1 MPDGQGS
8 LLDELDAVLQSGSSK
23 KRIAML
29 QQVTDLFLSEAD
41 GLGEKHIGIFD
52 CVLLQLI
59 EGIEARTLAAI
70 SERLAPGT
78 NAPIDL
84 SLNLARHS
92 DTEVAGPIL
101 TNSSRLTTAEL
112 VDLAKTK
119 SRDHLLAIS
128 KRAHIE
134 TAVTDVVMTR
144 GDQAVIHSVAGNP
157 GAKFSEDGLAAL
169 LRATATD
176 DKLALDYFGQ
186 RLSRGTKVA
195 PFEEEPEMRAYI
207 PATDQTRSGK
217 VSALD
222 LWGDQA

>member
-8 LLDELDAVLQSGSSK
+8 LLDELDALLQSGSSK
-23 KRIAML
+23 KRTAML

-59 EGIEARTLAAI
+59 DGIEARRLAAI
-70 SERLAPGT
+70 SERLALVT
-78 NAPIDL
+78 NAPADL

-92 DTEVAGPIL
+92 DIEVAGPIL
-101 TNSSRLTTAEL
+101 TKTSRLTTAEL

-119 SRDHLLAIS
+119 SQDHLLAIS

-144 GDQAVIHSVAGNP
+144 GNQAVIDSVAGNP

-176 DKLALDYFGQ
+176 DKLALGCFGQ
-186 RLSRGTKVA
+186 LLSRGNKVA
-195 PFEEEPEMRAYI
+195 PLEEI
-207 PATDQTRSGK
+207 PR
-217 VSALD
+217 
-222 LWGDQA
+222 

>member
-23 KRIAML
+23 KRTAML

-59 EGIEARTLAAI
+59 DGIEARRLAAI
-70 SERLAPGT
+70 SERLALVT
-78 NAPIDL
+78 NAPADL

-176 DKLALDYFGQ
+176 DKLALGYFGQ
-186 RLSRGTKVA
+186 LLSRGNKVA
-195 PFEEEPEMRAYI
+195 PLEEI
-207 PATDQTRSGK
+207 PR
-217 VSALD
+217 
-222 LWGDQA
+222 

>member
-23 KRIAML
+23 KRTAML

-59 EGIEARTLAAI
+59 DGIEARRLAAI
-70 SERLAPGT
+70 SERLALVT
-78 NAPIDL
+78 NAPADL

-92 DTEVAGPIL
+92 DIEVAGPIL
-101 TNSSRLTTAEL
+101 TKTSRLTTAEL

-119 SRDHLLAIS
+119 SQDHLLAIS

-134 TAVTDVVMTR
+134 TAVTDVMTR
-144 GDQAVIHSVAGNP
+144 GNQAVIDSVAGNP

-176 DKLALDYFGQ
+176 DKLALGYFGQ
-186 RLSRGTKVA
+186 LLSRGNKVA
-195 PFEEEPEMRAYI
+195 PLEEI
-207 PATDQTRSGK
+207 PR
-217 VSALD
+217 
-222 LWGDQA
+222 